1 MTKSKTDL
9 PPADEGFSLI
19 SNQKLLSLYSAM
31 VQCRRIAERPG
42 KLNRMGDLSL
52 LGHEAA
58 AVGAAIDLLPRDA
71 LAADVWPEAAFKA
84 INPSVVV
91 AAKVAAA
98 TRSAI
103 DGKDAGRIA
112 VLFSSSRRAS
122 RPSWARSLRLAIEHN
137 LPILFIALTRTTTA
151 EEPLGADSIPAREG
165 YALPFISVD
174 GNDVVAVYRVASE
187 AITHA
192 RKGHG
197 PTLIDCQIAVSGDPL
212 KNMQKYLKDKGL
224 DQQ

>member
-122 RPSWARSLRLAIEHN
+122 RPSWARSLRLA
-137 LPILFIALTRTTTA
+137 